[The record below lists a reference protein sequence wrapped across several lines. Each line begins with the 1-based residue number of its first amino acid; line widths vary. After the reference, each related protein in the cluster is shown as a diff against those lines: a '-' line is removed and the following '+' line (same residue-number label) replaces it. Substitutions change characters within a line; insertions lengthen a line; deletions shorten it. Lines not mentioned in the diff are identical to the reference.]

1 MPVSYHLLMADQDGP
16 STLPPIPAKGFD
28 QRLELHGRCISCG
41 FLAKHSSPG
50 KRPSTYFEIE
60 TAERA
65 EGNVFT
71 HTPDAFGGPVL
82 TSPICFRG
90 AFALGQEV
98 IEESKLPDV
107 GHERAAFRVFLKNR
121 RCAKWFIY
129 TPGLSP
135 QQHLG
140 GLAAQELEQRQYQF
154 QQEMEDQRKKWERQ
168 IEDERRKFDIALAV
182 IVGLLAAA
190 EIAATVVGIFFT

>member
-1 MPVSYHLLMADQDGP
+1 MAHQDGP

-28 QRLELHGRCISCG
+28 ERLELRGRCISCG

-50 KRPSTYFEIE
+50 KRPATYFEIE

-65 EGNVFT
+65 EGTVFT

-90 AFALGQEV
+90 AYALGQEV
-98 IEESKLPDV
+98 IEETRLPDM
-107 GHERAAFRVFLKNR
+107 GNERAAFRVFLKDR
-121 RCAKWFIY
+121 SCAKWFSY

-154 QQEMEDQRKKWERQ
+154 QQEMEAQRTRWERQ
-168 IEDERRKFDIALAV
+168 LEGERRKFDIALAV
-182 IVGLLAAA
+182 IVASLAAA
-190 EIAATVVGIFFT
+190 EIAATVVGIFFA